1 MVQEQ
6 KSTAAWI
13 ATTPFVCRME
23 NAERALIQFGVGGGP
38 VRAEGKERFAP
49 PRPLLPFPLPW
60 LSRSSCTSTHTCGK
74 RGRKSGPAA
83 AKEEGGKGPFFLSR
97 RRRKRESFPSSSLF
111 IPYVAELR
119 YLRGGRDGPP
129 PPPPPPQVGGECV
142 AHLLPRSPFH
152 LLLPSRSLSAWM
164 RGNLGGGVKGEHLR
178 RPHRPPAQHVTSEC
192 VCWLE
197 REREGRRRVC
207 GRRRRSPLLPPP
219 SSVTQEDVPF
229 SLPLFLAALSRYGGM
244 RHF

>member
-23 NAERALIQFGVGGGP
+23 NAERALIQFGVGGGGGGP

-49 PRPLLPFPLPW
+49 PPPLLPFPLPW

-119 YLRGGRDGPP
+119 YLRGGRDVRSSSSTGGRVVCSAPSPSLPFPP
-129 PPPPPPQVGGECV
+129 PPPI
-142 AHLLPRSPFH
+142 A
-152 LLLPSRSLSAWM
+152 
-164 RGNLGGGVKGEHLR
+164 
-178 RPHRPPAQHVTSEC
+178 
-192 VCWLE
+192 
-197 REREGRRRVC
+197 
-207 GRRRRSPLLPPP
+207 
-219 SSVTQEDVPF
+219 
-229 SLPLFLAALSRYGGM
+229 LPLGLDEGKSRW
-244 RHF
+244 RS